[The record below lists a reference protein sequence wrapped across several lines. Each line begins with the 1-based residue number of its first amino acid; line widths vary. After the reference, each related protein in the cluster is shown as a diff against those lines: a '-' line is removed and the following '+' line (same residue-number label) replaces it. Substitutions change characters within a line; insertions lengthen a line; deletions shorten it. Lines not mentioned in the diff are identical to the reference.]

1 MVKKELTR
9 EGFPMSKSA
18 RNDHGGL
25 ARARDGGA
33 VLGFM
38 SALLAACGGG
48 DGSVGIGTGQ
58 DPDPVALD
66 FPIAYTKGP
75 LFDAQMQLQSATDL
89 RDTQRFN
96 VGTDLYLLD
105 RASPTAVEQNVTLAE
120 TQGMGDVMGVE
131 ISDDGARVL
140 FAMRGPFDPNL
151 ADEDQPTW
159 NIWEYDIPTA
169 TLRRIIASAITAEA
183 GQEASRPSFPAGR
196 SVFAIT
202 P

>member
-1 MVKKELTR
+1 MVKRDLTR

-18 RNDHGGL
+18 RNDHGSRP
-25 ARARDGGA
+25 RARVRSAG
-33 VLGFM
+33 LGLM
-38 SALLAACGGG
+38 STLLAACGGG
-48 DGSVGIGTGQ
+48 DGSVGIGTGR
-58 DPDPVALD
+58 DREPVAVD

-169 TLRRIIASAITAEA
+169 TLRRIITSDITAEA
-183 GQEASRPSFPAGR
+183 GQDVSPHYLPAGR